1 MEKLIM
7 NELKKSRSM
16 ILKEATNDDRE
27 TIIKNLKLIRSF
39 GCVSDEYKI
48 VEHPKNG
55 KIGLYLKTKTTGK
68 WLFVYDDLT
77 AEVTDPTTGTV
88 EKSVKITCDEYTNQL
103 KSDVDVKDPKTNEL
117 LVKLGFDP
125 TDKYL
130 KEKIGSV
137 LTKVNDQNNTLQTII
152 DQGALSE
159 ALIDFNDILKV
170 YYPNDDKNRL
180 KIATLDGRGV
190 VTGHEDITDANK
202 GQLLP
207 LTYKDR
213 LINDYIKKDLSVY
226 GIVGTYYIPKGGVDN
241 VESTPMKTESS
252 DCLNILTNYLIQAL
266 QNKSMGSVIDVEGK
280 KMREYRDKTIS
291 KIQNCY
297 NTGSYDNFVKMSPD
311 EITNVTKN
319 KIPTNLINRSLSFK
333 EIIKLI
339 NGEKVAGIT
348 IDPMW
353 QSKIVLESNKNNEV
367 IKESTIK
374 KHMVEAIKNKIKD
387 VMVESILKDIKGL
400 RK

>member
-1 MEKLIM
+1 MKKLI
-7 NELKKSRSM
+7 
-16 ILKEATNDDRE
+16 IKESTNDDRE
-27 TIIKNLKLIRSF
+27 TIIKNLKSIQSF

-48 VEHPKNG
+48 VENPKNG
-55 KIGLYLKTKTTGK
+55 KIGLYLKTKTTNK

-77 AEVTDPTTGTV
+77 AEVSDPVTGIV
-88 EKSVKITCDEYTNQL
+88 EKSVKITCDEYTNQK

-125 TDKYL
+125 KDKYL
-130 KEKIGSV
+130 KEKIGAV
-137 LTKVNDQNNTLQTII
+137 LTKVNEQNNTLQTII

-159 ALIDFNDILKV
+159 ELIDFNDILKV

-180 KIATLDGRGV
+180 KIPSLDNRGV
-190 VTGHEDITDANK
+190 VKGYEEITDKNK
-202 GQLLP
+202 SQLLP

-213 LINDYIKKDLSVY
+213 LTNDYNKRDLSVY
-226 GIVGTYYIPKGGVDN
+226 GIIGTYYIPKGGVDN

-252 DCLNILTNYLIQAL
+252 DCLNILINYLTQAL
-266 QNKSMGSVIDVEGK
+266 QNKSFGSIADVEGK
-280 KMREYRDKTIS
+280 KMREYKDRTIT

-297 NTGSYDNFVKMSPD
+297 NTGSYDNFVNMNPE
-311 EITNVTKN
+311 EIANVTKN
-319 KIPTNLINRSLSFK
+319 KIPTNLINRTLSFK

-353 QSKIVLESNKNNEV
+353 QSQIILESNKPNEV
-367 IKESTIK
+367 IKESVIR
-374 KHMVEAIKNKIKD
+374 KHIVEAIKNKQKD

-400 RK
+400 KK

>member
-1 MEKLIM
+1 MKKLI
-7 NELKKSRSM
+7 
-16 ILKEATNDDRE
+16 IKESTNDDRE
-27 TIIKNLKLIRSF
+27 TIIKNLKSIQSF

-48 VEHPKNG
+48 VENPKNG
-55 KIGLYLKTKTTGK
+55 KIGLYLKTKTTNK

-77 AEVTDPTTGTV
+77 AEVSDPATGIV
-88 EKSVKITCDEYTNQL
+88 EKSVKITCDEYTNQK

-125 TDKYL
+125 KDKYL
-130 KEKIGSV
+130 KEKIGAV
-137 LTKVNDQNNTLQTII
+137 LTKVNEQNNTLQTII

-159 ALIDFNDILKV
+159 ELIDFNDILKV

-180 KIATLDGRGV
+180 KIPSLDNRGV
-190 VTGHEDITDANK
+190 VKGYEEITDKNK
-202 GQLLP
+202 SQLLP

-213 LINDYIKKDLSVY
+213 LTNDYNKRDLSVY
-226 GIVGTYYIPKGGVDN
+226 GIIGTYYIPKGGVDN

-252 DCLNILTNYLIQAL
+252 DCLNILINYLTQAL
-266 QNKSMGSVIDVEGK
+266 QNKSFGSIADVEGK
-280 KMREYRDKTIS
+280 KMREYKDRTIT

-297 NTGSYDNFVKMSPD
+297 NTGSYDNFVNMNPE
-311 EITNVTKN
+311 EIANVTKN
-319 KIPTNLINRSLSFK
+319 KIPTNLINRTLSFK

-353 QSKIVLESNKNNEV
+353 QSQIILESNKPNEV
-367 IKESTIK
+367 IKESVIR
-374 KHMVEAIKNKIKD
+374 KHIVEAIKNKQKD
-387 VMVESILKDIKGL
+387 VMVESILRDIKGL
-400 RK
+400 KK

>member
-1 MEKLIM
+1 MKKLI
-7 NELKKSRSM
+7 
-16 ILKEATNDDRE
+16 IKESTNNDRE
-27 TIIKNLKLIRSF
+27 TIIKNLKSIQSF

-55 KIGLYLKTKTTGK
+55 KIGLYLKTKTTNK

-77 AEVTDPTTGTV
+77 AEVSDPVTGIV
-88 EKSVKITCDEYTNQL
+88 EKSVKITCDEYTNQK

-117 LVKLGFDP
+117 LVKLGFNP
-125 TDKYL
+125 KDKYL
-130 KEKIGSV
+130 KEKIGAV
-137 LTKVNDQNNTLQTII
+137 LTKVNEQNNTLQTII

-159 ALIDFNDILKV
+159 ELIDFNDILKV

-180 KIATLDGRGV
+180 KIPSLDNRGV
-190 VTGHEDITDANK
+190 VKGYEEITDKNK
-202 GQLLP
+202 SQLLP

-213 LINDYIKKDLSVY
+213 LTNDYNKRDLSVY
-226 GIVGTYYIPKGGVDN
+226 GIIGTYYIPKGGVDN

-252 DCLNILTNYLIQAL
+252 DCLNILINYLTQAL
-266 QNKSMGSVIDVEGK
+266 QNKSFGSIADVEGK
-280 KMREYRDKTIS
+280 KMREYKDRTIT

-297 NTGSYDNFVKMSPD
+297 NTGSYDNFVNMNPE
-311 EITNVTKN
+311 EIANVTKN
-319 KIPTNLINRSLSFK
+319 KIPTNLINRTLSFK

-353 QSKIVLESNKNNEV
+353 QSQIILESNKPNEV
-367 IKESTIK
+367 IKESVIR
-374 KHMVEAIKNKIKD
+374 KHIAEAIKNKQKD
-387 VMVESILKDIKGL
+387 VMVESILRDIKGL
-400 RK
+400 KK

>member
-1 MEKLIM
+1 MKKLI
-7 NELKKSRSM
+7 
-16 ILKEATNDDRE
+16 IKESTNDDRE
-27 TIIKNLKLIRSF
+27 TIIKNLKSIQSF

-48 VEHPKNG
+48 VENPKNG
-55 KIGLYLKTKTTGK
+55 KIGLYLKTKTTNK

-77 AEVTDPTTGTV
+77 AEVSDPATGIV
-88 EKSVKITCDEYTNQL
+88 EKSVKITCDEYTNQK

-125 TDKYL
+125 KDKYL
-130 KEKIGSV
+130 KEKIGAV
-137 LTKVNDQNNTLQTII
+137 LTKVNEQNNTLQTII

-159 ALIDFNDILKV
+159 ELIDFNDILKV

-180 KIATLDGRGV
+180 KIPTLDNRGV
-190 VTGHEDITDANK
+190 VTGYEEITDKNK
-202 GQLLP
+202 SQLLP

-213 LINDYIKKDLSVY
+213 LTNDYNKRDLSVY
-226 GIVGTYYIPKGGVDN
+226 GIIGTYYIPKGGVDN

-252 DCLNILTNYLIQAL
+252 DCLNILINYLTQAL
-266 QNKSMGSVIDVEGK
+266 QNKSFGSIADVEGK
-280 KMREYRDKTIS
+280 KMREYKDRTIT

-297 NTGSYDNFVKMSPD
+297 NTGSYDNFVNMNPE
-311 EITNVTKN
+311 EIANVTKN
-319 KIPTNLINRSLSFK
+319 KIPTNLINRTLSFK

-353 QSKIVLESNKNNEV
+353 QSQIILESNKPNEV
-367 IKESTIK
+367 IKESVIR
-374 KHMVEAIKNKIKD
+374 KHMIEAIKNKQKD
-387 VMVESILKDIKGL
+387 VMVESILRDIKGL
-400 RK
+400 KK